1 MKGTFLV
8 FILLILGTLSA
19 FCQDN
24 IVMYNGKKVILH
36 SDFTWEYLKSDSKQE
51 PSRTIE
57 VDIENKRLI
66 NSDNGKYGVYID
78 DSIWQETSGMN
89 VQAGIQLK
97 NSDDTA
103 YAMVI
108 YDGLEIPLESMQEL
122 MILNASNLDPNS
134 RILSSE
140 KCLVGNLP
148 GELITYTAE
157 SAGLNFIFFSF
168 VTASKKGTIQFT
180 CFTLE
185 SVFEDLRDDFI
196 DLISGFQF

>member
-1 MKGTFLV
+1 
-8 FILLILGTLSA
+8 
-19 FCQDN
+19 
-24 IVMYNGKKVILH
+24 MYNGKKVILH
-36 SDFTWEYLKSDSKQE
+36 SDFTWEYLRSDSKQE
-51 PSRTIE
+51 TSRIIE
-57 VDIENKRLI
+57 MDIENKSLI

-78 DSIWQETSGMN
+78 DAKWQQTSGMN

-103 YAMVI
+103 YAMLI
-108 YDGLEIPLESMQEL
+108 YDGLEIPLESMEEL
-122 MILNASNLDPNS
+122 MILNANNLDPNS
-134 RILSSE
+134 RVISSE
-140 KCLVGNLP
+140 KCNVGSLT
-148 GELITYTAE
+148 GQLITYTAE

-185 SVFEDLRDDFI
+185 SAFEGLRDDFI

>member
-1 MKGTFLV
+1 MKRLFLF
-8 FILLILGTLSA
+8 FIFFILGTLSL
-19 FCQDN
+19 FSQDN

-36 SDFTWEYLKSDSKQE
+36 SDFTWEYLRSDSKQE
-51 PSRTIE
+51 TSRIIE
-57 VDIENKRLI
+57 MDIENKSLI

-78 DSIWQETSGMN
+78 DAKWQQTSGMN

-103 YAMVI
+103 YAMLI
-108 YDGLEIPLESMQEL
+108 YDGLEIPLESMEEL
-122 MILNASNLDPNS
+122 MILNANNLDPNS
-134 RILSSE
+134 RVISSE
-140 KCLVGNLP
+140 KCNVGSLT
-148 GELITYTAE
+148 GQLITYTAE

-185 SVFEDLRDDFI
+185 SAFEGLRDDFI